1 MIPPTASSAI
11 PRRSGALM
19 MVSIVVMLAGCAP
32 TPEPTP
38 TPTAA
43 FASEEE
49 AFAAAEETFQH
60 YADATN
66 ETDLTDP
73 SSFEPV
79 FAWLAGDALSAAR
92 ENYSQFYAAGITRSG
107 ASTFDAFTP
116 MEYSDGTVTA
126 LVCLDISEVTLSNA
140 DGTSAVPPD
149 RPPRQAIEVF
159 YVSAETATR
168 LAISSTTPTESIQCE

>member
-1 MIPPTASSAI
+1 MRPTKLIS
-11 PRRSGALM
+11 
-19 MVSIVVMLAGCAP
+19 P
-32 TPEPTP
+32 TPAHLNPSLPGWRVTP
-38 TPTAA
+38 
-43 FASEEE
+43 
-49 AFAAAEETFQH
+49 
-60 YADATN
+60 
-66 ETDLTDP
+66 
-73 SSFEPV
+73 
-79 FAWLAGDALSAAR
+79 SAAR